1 MPSASHSDPAAEAA
15 RARARARADVA
26 RLLATATG
34 LLRAVELA
42 ESLGLRAHGDRMG
55 GRPGVRGALW
65 RS

>member
-15 RARARARADVA
+15 RARARADVA
-26 RLLATATG
+26 RILATATG

-42 ESLGLRAHGDRMG
+42 ESLGLRAHG
-55 GRPGVRGALW
+55 GRVTSAPEVRSALW